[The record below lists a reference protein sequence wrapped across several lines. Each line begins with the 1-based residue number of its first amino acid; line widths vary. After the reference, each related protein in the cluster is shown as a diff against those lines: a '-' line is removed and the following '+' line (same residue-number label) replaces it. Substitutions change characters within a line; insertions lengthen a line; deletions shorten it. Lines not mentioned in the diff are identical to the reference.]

1 MLRGTF
7 GTCTQF
13 ALVLGILAADVLA
26 FPFSRPGVWG
36 WRTLFAITAIL
47 ATFQLFCAPY
57 LFESP
62 RWLLTRDPE
71 VRGGARRCEEGRG
84 GARRREETRGR
95 ARRCE
100 EVRGTDVTDGIDGA
114 DGADGADG
122 SMAALV
128 A

>member
-71 VRGGARRCEEGRG
+71 VRGGARRGEEGRG
-84 GARRREETRGR
+84 GARR
-95 ARRCE
+95 C
-100 EVRGTDVTDGIDGA
+100 EVRGTDVTDVTDGTDGA